1 MCLSRMSD
9 CEQRDRESKER
20 IRAAS
25 PPGVE
30 VQEED
35 STDGVGVDQERSS
48 PCHSGE
54 IPWGLCQN
62 QGASKSV
69 ISMW

>member
-1 MCLSRMSD
+1 MSD
-9 CEQRDRESKER
+9 CKQRDPESKER

-30 VQEED
+30 VQEVD

-48 PCHSGE
+48 PGHSGE
-54 IPWGLCQN
+54 ILWGLCQN
-62 QGASKSV
+62 QGGQ
-69 ISMW
+69 

>member
-1 MCLSRMSD
+1 MSD
-9 CEQRDRESKER
+9 CEQRDPESKER

-25 PPGVE
+25 PPGTEV

-48 PCHSGE
+48 PGHSGE
-54 IPWGLCQN
+54 IPWGCVKPGGPVN
-62 QGASKSV
+62 Q
-69 ISMW
+69 

>member
-1 MCLSRMSD
+1 MSD

-25 PPGVE
+25 PPGAE

-35 STDGVGVDQERSS
+35 FTDGVGVDQERSS

-54 IPWGLCQN
+54 LPWGCVKPGGQ
-62 QGASKSV
+62 
-69 ISMW
+69 

>member
-1 MCLSRMSD
+1 MSD
-9 CEQRDRESKER
+9 REQRHRESKER

-25 PPGVE
+25 PPGAEV

-35 STDGVGVDQERSS
+35 STDGVVVDQERSS
-48 PCHSGE
+48 PGHSGE

-62 QGASKSV
+62 QAGGPV
-69 ISMW
+69 NQ